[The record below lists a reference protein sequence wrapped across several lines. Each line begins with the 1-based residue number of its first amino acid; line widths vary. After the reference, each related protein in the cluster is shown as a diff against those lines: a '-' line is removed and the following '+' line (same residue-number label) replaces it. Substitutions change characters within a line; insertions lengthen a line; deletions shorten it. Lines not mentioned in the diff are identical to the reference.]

1 MIMALIF
8 YLGVND
14 SDEEKKNDGG
24 ENKEASFMIRQK
36 SKLS

>member
-14 SDEEKKNDGG
+14 SDEEKKNDSI
-24 ENKEASFMIRQK
+24 ENKEAGFIIKQK
-36 SKLS
+36 SK